1 MSRLSDNI
9 RARRLAL
16 GLTQEELAARVG
28 YRSKSSVNKI
38 ELGTRGVRSED
49 VGTFARALE
58 TTPAAL
64 MGFGPAAQREAQFL
78 ALVRQL
84 SPSDQEKLLLRLESL
99 LQAQEPEAD
108 PPV

>member
-9 RARRLAL
+9 RTRRLAL

-38 ELGTRGVRSED
+38 ELGARGVRPED
-49 VGTFARALE
+49 VETFARALE
-58 TTPAAL
+58 TSPAAL
-64 MGFGPAAQREAQFL
+64 MGFDAPTGPEAQLL

-84 SPSDQEKLLLRLESL
+84 SPEEQEKLLTSLEAL
-99 LQAQEPEAD
+99 LQAQAPGAD